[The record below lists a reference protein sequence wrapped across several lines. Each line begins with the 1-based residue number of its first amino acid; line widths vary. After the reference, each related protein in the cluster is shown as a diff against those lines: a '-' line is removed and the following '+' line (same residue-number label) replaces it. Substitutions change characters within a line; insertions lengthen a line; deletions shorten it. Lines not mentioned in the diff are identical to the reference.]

1 MIPYIELEVSAL
13 NKLCD
18 LHVHSNC
25 SDGTFSPATLIGE
38 AEKRGLAAIA
48 LTDHNTID
56 GLPAFLAAAENSS
69 VQAVP
74 GIEISADYSGT
85 ELHILGL
92 FIQPQHYAAVEER
105 NIAYLQRKEES
116 NLALTEALN
125 KAGYAIDYERVK
137 ARTTGIPNR
146 AHFAMELIE
155 SGYISSIREGC
166 LTILSPHNG
175 IYTPPLR
182 ATAFETIAFL
192 KSIDAA
198 AVLAHPF
205 LNLKEDD
212 LRIFLREAKPCGLDG
227 METLYSTFDET
238 LTAKAIAIASE
249 FDLKQSGGSDFHG
262 SNKPD
267 IAMGIGRG
275 NLAIPLE
282 FLWQLENR

>member
-1 MIPYIELEVSAL
+1 MS
-13 NKLCD
+13 LCD
-18 LHVHSNC
+18 LHAHSTF
-25 SDGTFSPATLIGE
+25 SDGTCTPEELVTLGLE
-38 AEKRGLAAIA
+38 AGLCA
-48 LTDHNTID
+48 LALCDHNNVE
-56 GLPAFLAAAENSS
+56 GLPRFLAVAEGTALK
-69 VQAVP
+69 AVP
-74 GIEISADYSGT
+74 AVELSTDYTPPGEPT
-85 ELHILGL
+85 RELHIVGL
-92 FIQPQHYAAVEER
+92 FIQPEHYAAVEER
-105 NIAYLQRKEES
+105 TIAYLQSKEES

-175 IYTPPLR
+175 IYTSPLR

-212 LRIFLREAKPCGLDG
+212 LRIFLWEAKAYGLDG

-249 FDLKQSGGSDFHG
+249 FGLKQSGGSDFHG

-267 IAMGIGRG
+267 ISMGIGRG

-282 FLWQLENR
+282 FLRQLENR